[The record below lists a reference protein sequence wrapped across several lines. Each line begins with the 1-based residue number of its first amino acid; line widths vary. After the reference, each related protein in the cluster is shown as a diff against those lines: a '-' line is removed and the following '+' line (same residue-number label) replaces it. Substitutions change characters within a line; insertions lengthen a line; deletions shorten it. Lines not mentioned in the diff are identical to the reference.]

1 MARSPVRGKSSQL
14 PLVLPHKPLLKADNL
29 HVGRSNRDAVAWLEA
44 WPAWPAPALVIH
56 GPPACGKSH
65 LLHIWGDQS
74 GAAVA
79 TPDTVLRSEPPSLV
93 AGQAA
98 IAIDDAEN
106 LTGTAGEQTLLHVY
120 NLLAERGGHLIL
132 AARRPASAWPLK
144 LADLSSRL
152 RAAPSVAVGEPD
164 DQLLADVIIKLLK
177 DRQLD
182 IGDDVVR
189 YAVLRMERS
198 FDAAGRLAAALDA
211 ASLAARRPISVPLA
225 KTVVDDLFT
234 AE

>member
-1 MARSPVRGKSSQL
+1 M
-14 PLVLPHKPLLKADNL
+14 
-29 HVGRSNRDAVAWLEA
+29 
-44 WPAWPAPALVIH
+44 I
-56 GPPACGKSH
+56 
-65 LLHIWGDQS
+65 
-74 GAAVA
+74 
-79 TPDTVLRSEPPSLV
+79 LRSEPPSLV
-93 AGQAA
+93 AGQTA
-98 IAIDDAEN
+98 IAIDDADQ
-106 LTGTAGEQTLLHVY
+106 LAGTPAERTLLHVH

-164 DQLLADVIIKLLK
+164 DQLLADVITKLLK

-198 FDAAGRLAAALDA
+198 FDAAGRLTAALDA
-211 ASLAARRPISVPLA
+211 ASLASHRPLSVPLA
-225 KTVVDDLFT
+225 KTVLDDLFP

>member
-1 MARSPVRGKSSQL
+1 M
-14 PLVLPHKPLLKADNL
+14 
-29 HVGRSNRDAVAWLEA
+29 
-44 WPAWPAPALVIH
+44 
-56 GPPACGKSH
+56 
-65 LLHIWGDQS
+65 
-74 GAAVA
+74 A

-93 AGQAA
+93 SGQAA

-106 LTGTAGEQTLLHVY
+106 LAGTAGEQTLLHVY

-152 RAAPSVAVGEPD
+152 RAAPSVAVSEPD